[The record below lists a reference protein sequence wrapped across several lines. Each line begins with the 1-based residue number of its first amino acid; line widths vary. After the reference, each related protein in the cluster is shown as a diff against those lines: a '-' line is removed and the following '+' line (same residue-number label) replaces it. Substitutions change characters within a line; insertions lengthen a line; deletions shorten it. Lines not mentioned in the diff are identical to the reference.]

1 MKRIAIVGTGG
12 RGYMS
17 YGMPISERFQ
27 DCAQLVGLCDI
38 NPKRVE
44 YVSQHLAGNPPAFT
58 DFDTMLNVT
67 NPDTIIITTVDRFH
81 SEYVVR
87 SLDRG
92 LDVIC
97 EKPLAIHPDQCQA
110 ILDAERRNHRK
121 ISVIFNMRY
130 MAHMEKLKEV
140 MLSGAIGKV
149 MSVDF
154 QELLDTSH
162 GASYFRRWHRL
173 LDNSGGLLV
182 HKATHHFDIINWLIE
197 QDPVSVYAIGT
208 REFYGNDRRQHGPT
222 CRSCSRRSSCE
233 FDLKGEENATIREL
247 YFDCED
253 ADGYLRDRCPFDSS
267 ITMYDNTSLS
277 VQYSG
282 GALLSYSLI
291 AHSPYEG
298 FRLSI
303 SGSNGRLETW
313 EHSSGPES
321 GDSLFHIK
329 IYNRQGDLI
338 TYDTPPRQGNHGGA
352 DDRILSALMRG
363 VEPTSLHQHA
373 GSREGVMSVLIG
385 IGANESIKTGTPIRI
400 QDMIDV
406 DTLSY

>member
-1 MKRIAIVGTGG
+1 
-12 RGYMS
+12 
-17 YGMPISERFQ
+17 
-27 DCAQLVGLCDI
+27 
-38 NPKRVE
+38 
-44 YVSQHLAGNPPAFT
+44 
-58 DFDTMLNVT
+58 
-67 NPDTIIITTVDRFH
+67 
-81 SEYVVR
+81 
-87 SLDRG
+87 
-92 LDVIC
+92 
-97 EKPLAIHPDQCQA
+97 
-110 ILDAERRNHRK
+110 
-121 ISVIFNMRY
+121 
-130 MAHMEKLKEV
+130 

-208 REFYGNDRRQHGPT
+208 REFYGNDRRQPGPT

-282 GALLSYSLI
+282 GAL
-291 AHSPYEG
+291 
-298 FRLSI
+298 
-303 SGSNGRLETW
+303 
-313 EHSSGPES
+313 PE
-321 GDSLFHIK
+321 LF
-329 IYNRQGDLI
+329 L
-338 TYDTPPRQGNHGGA
+338 
-352 DDRILSALMRG
+352 DRSQPL
-363 VEPTSLHQHA
+363 
-373 GSREGVMSVLIG
+373 
-385 IGANESIKTGTPIRI
+385 
-400 QDMIDV
+400 
-406 DTLSY
+406 